1 MMAEDTP
8 VENAEPGK
16 SRMKL
21 LLIIIAALIILGA
34 GGGGAWYMYQHK
46 SVHKE
51 EAQHEAPHAPIF
63 MSLETFTINLQ
74 PDPGEK
80 YLQVELTIQV
90 ADLAEEE
97 LIKLNMPQ
105 VRNRL
110 LLLLSSK
117 KSSEISTVEGKKV
130 LSGEIISELNKPF
143 TDAGK
148 PQKIS
153 SVFFTSFVIQ

>member
-1 MMAEDTP
+1 MAEDTL
-8 VENAEPGK
+8 VENAEPEK
-16 SRMKL
+16 SRMKFL
-21 LLIIIAALIILGA
+21 PIIVVVLIILGA
-34 GGGGAWYMYQHK
+34 GGVGAWYMNQPK
-46 SVHKE
+46 SAHKE
-51 EAQHEAPHAPIF
+51 EAKHEAPNAPIF
-63 MSLETFTINLQ
+63 MSLETFTVNLQ
-74 PDPGEK
+74 PDPGEQ

-90 ADLAEEE
+90 ADPAEEE

-110 LLLLSSK
+110 VLLLSSK

-130 LSGEIISELNKPF
+130 LSNEIISELNKPF

>member
-1 MMAEDTP
+1 MAEDTP
-8 VENAEPGK
+8 VESADPKK
-16 SRMKL
+16 SRRKL
-21 LLIIIAALIILGA
+21 LTIIIAALTILGA
-34 GGGGAWYMYQHK
+34 GGGGAWYINQTK
-46 SVHKE
+46 SAHKE
-51 EAQHEAPHAPIF
+51 EAKQEAPHAPIF
-63 MSLETFTINLQ
+63 MSLETFTVNLQ

-105 VRNRL
+105 VRNRI

-130 LSGEIISELNKPF
+130 LSDEIISGLNKPF

-148 PQKIS
+148 AQKIS